1 MVDGMRE
8 RTALEIADKLD
19 YLTRSVMSIH
29 NVPTLPKLCDCGEK
43 AADMLR
49 QQHAEIER
57 LTALNSALTA
67 KGNAFVIENARQ
79 AEKIGRLTAEKFRRF
94 NNEECW
100 IYQRNGENHLGTLT
114 CPVVISPEALL
125 SMQAEISILTAE
137 RDAATAAAVAAERE
151 EHAAEIERLRAQVKR
166 LRDALVGIVADDDV
180 NGLRFTAA
188 VLESIDC
195 DDATISLAAVRA
207 LIDIRPE
214 GSAGEEKR

>member
-1 MVDGMRE
+1 MNA
-8 RTALEIADKLD
+8 RTALEIAARLHELYYGK
-19 YLTRSVMSIH
+19 TG
-29 NVPTLPKLCDCGEK
+29 GE
-43 AADMLR
+43 AVAMLR
-49 QQHAEIER
+49 KQHAEIDR
-57 LTALNSALTA
+57 
-67 KGNAFVIENARQ
+67 
-79 AEKIGRLTAEKFRRF
+79 
-94 NNEECW
+94 
-100 IYQRNGENHLGTLT
+100 
-114 CPVVISPEALL
+114 
-125 SMQAEISILTAE
+125 LTAE
-137 RDAATAAAVAAERE
+137 RDKSIVAAVAAERE